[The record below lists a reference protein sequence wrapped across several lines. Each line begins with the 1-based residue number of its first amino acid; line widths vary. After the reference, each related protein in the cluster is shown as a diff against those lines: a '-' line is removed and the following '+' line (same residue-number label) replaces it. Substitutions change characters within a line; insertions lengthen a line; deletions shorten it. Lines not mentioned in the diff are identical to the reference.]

1 MAFGILSSAVGVGA
15 AAGPILGGIGAG
27 LGGWRILFYGTLV
40 ILMALFLAGL
50 YALPDTGSAA
60 PGSGAVRNLDLP
72 GGLLLGA
79 AAGLALFGVTRVQQA
94 GLTSPLSWGSVV
106 LAVLAALMFSA
117 RIRTADSPFAPRS
130 SSATAP
136 SSRPPPRRC
145 WRSSPTR
152 AAPCS

>member
-1 MAFGILSSAVGVGA
+1 MAFGILSSAVSVGA
-15 AAGPILGGIGAG
+15 AVGPILGGIGAG

-40 ILMALFLAGL
+40 FLIVQFLAGL
-50 YALPDTGSAA
+50 YALPDTGS
-60 PGSGAVRNLDLP
+60 GVSVSGTLRDPDLP

-79 AAGLALFGVTRVQQA
+79 AAGLALFGITRIQQA
-94 GLTSPLSWGSVV
+94 GVSSPLSWGSVV